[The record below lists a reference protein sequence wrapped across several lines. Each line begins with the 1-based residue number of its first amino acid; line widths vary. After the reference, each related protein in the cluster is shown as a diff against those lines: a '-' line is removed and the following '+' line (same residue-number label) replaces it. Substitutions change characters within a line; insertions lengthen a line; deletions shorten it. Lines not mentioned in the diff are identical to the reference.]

1 MGFLNNLKLQ
11 TKLVCA
17 IGVIFIVGI
26 LVLSVIITQQVSE
39 NMQANARTI
48 IARVAQSDAERIRGM
63 MNELGTITQGSAK
76 TLDYIFESTN
86 IQNLNAQDVYSVM
99 EGLFDSSSFADY
111 GFLYIK
117 DAPAHFKTNPLNVT
131 QEDEFMLLLY
141 DTDTENFGGVVQKQA
156 RDSLIKEMASVQNAL
171 TQGKYGDNK
180 VFFGKARRFTIEN
193 DIFIGFAMAMP
204 IFDRQQRLVGAV
216 GFILN
221 GEDSINNVL
230 NDNRSRIFEGRIK
243 ALIDSDGYIIS
254 HPNPELLLKNLD
266 SINPRRNA
274 DKVIKAVKEKRTETL
289 EYTTSMAVDSLTG
302 IDSLTVKGGMA
313 NYSVIVSV
321 PTNSVLAPLYK
332 LQTLIAIASL
342 VFVAIAMVLIYLY
355 IQRNLGRRL
364 LILVST
370 LNSFFKFINHE
381 SKDVHLIRIRANDEL
396 GTMGKLIN
404 ENIKRTQDSLKID
417 EEAIEQSSQTAKAVE
432 NGDLTAR
439 IVKQPSNPQLV
450 ELKNV
455 LNNML
460 DVLQSKVG
468 SDMNEIHRVF
478 ESYKQLDFATEV
490 KDAKGSVEVTTNTL
504 GEEIRQMLMASAG
517 FAQNL
522 SSQSSEL
529 EKSMEKLMAGSQ
541 TQASS
546 LQQSAAA
553 VEQISQ
559 SMENVSNK
567 TSDATKQAEDIK
579 GIVGVIKDIADQTNL
594 LALNAAIEAAR
605 AGEHGR
611 GFAVVADEVR
621 KLAERTGKS
630 LGEIEANVNVLV
642 QSVSEMSESIKEQ
655 SLGISQ
661 INEAIAQVEN
671 ITNENVSVAN
681 ITNDITKNVND
692 IAQDILNDVHKKKF

>member
-11 TKLVCA
+11 TKLVCF
-17 IGVIFIVGI
+17 IGTIFILGI
-26 LVLSVIITQQVSE
+26 LVLSFIITNRVSQNIE
-39 NMQANARTI
+39 MNAKTI
-48 IARVAQSDAERIRGM
+48 LSKIAESDTERINGILE
-63 MNELGTITQGSAK
+63 ELATITQGSAK
-76 TLDYIFESTN
+76 VLDHIFETQS
-86 IQNLNAQDVYSVM
+86 IQNVEFHRLYNVI

-111 GFLYIK
+111 GFLYVK
-117 DAPAHFKTNPLNVT
+117 DAPSHLKTNPLNLT
-131 QEDEFMLLLY
+131 QKGEFMLLLH
-141 DTDTENFGGVVQKQA
+141 DEDIINFGGVSQRQA
-156 RDSLIKEMASVQNAL
+156 RDSLIEELSSIQNAMAE
-171 TQGKYGDNK
+171 GKYGDNTVYMGK
-180 VFFGKARRFTIEN
+180 VRKFTIEN
-193 DIFIGFAMAMP
+193 DTFIGFAMAMP
-204 IFDRQQRLVGAV
+204 FFDNQKRLLGVV
-216 GFILN
+216 GFILD
-221 GEDSINNVL
+221 GEHSINSVL
-230 NDNRSRIFEGRIK
+230 NDSKRSVFEGDMTF
-243 ALIDSDGYIIS
+243 LTDNEGNIIS
-254 HPNPELLLKNLD
+254 APNPQFFLKNLRE
-266 SINPRRNA
+266 INPSKTTENILNSIK
-274 DKVIKAVKEKRTETL
+274 DKKTEILDYVTAAGVDGFAVVDSFAVKDR
-289 EYTTSMAVDSLTG
+289 
-302 IDSLTVKGGMA
+302 MA
-313 NYSVIVSV
+313 NYSVVV
-321 PTNSVLAPLYK
+321 TAPKDSVLAPLHR
-332 LQTLIAIASL
+332 LQILIAIASL
-342 VFVAIAMVLIYLY
+342 VFVVIAMVLIYLY
-355 IQRNLGRRL
+355 IQRNLGSRL
-364 LILVST
+364 PILVNA
-370 LNSFFKFINHE
+370 LNTFFKFINHE
-381 SKDVHLIRIRANDEL
+381 SKDVQLIRVYANDEL
-396 GTMGKLIN
+396 GIMGKLIN
-404 ENIKRTQDSLKID
+404 ENIKRTQNSLKVD
-417 EEAIEQSSQTAKAVE
+417 EEAIEQSAQTAKAVE

-450 ELKNV
+450 DLKNV

-478 ESYKQLDFATEV
+478 ESYKELDFTTEV
-490 KDAKGSVEVTTNTL
+490 KDAKGSVEITTNTL

-522 SSQSSEL
+522 SLQSSEL

-567 TSDATKQAEDIK
+567 TSNATRQAEEIK

-630 LGEIEANVNVLV
+630 LCEIEANVNVLV

-661 INEAIAQVEN
+661 INESIVQLEN
-671 ITNENVSVAN
+671 VTNENVSVAN
-681 ITNDITKNVND
+681 ITNDITKNVNE
-692 IAQDILNDVHKKKF
+692 IAQNILDDVHKKKF

>member
-1 MGFLNNLKLQ
+1 
-11 TKLVCA
+11 
-17 IGVIFIVGI
+17 
-26 LVLSVIITQQVSE
+26 
-39 NMQANARTI
+39 
-48 IARVAQSDAERIRGM
+48 
-63 MNELGTITQGSAK
+63 
-76 TLDYIFESTN
+76 
-86 IQNLNAQDVYSVM
+86 
-99 EGLFDSSSFADY
+99 
-111 GFLYIK
+111 
-117 DAPAHFKTNPLNVT
+117 
-131 QEDEFMLLLY
+131 
-141 DTDTENFGGVVQKQA
+141 
-156 RDSLIKEMASVQNAL
+156 
-171 TQGKYGDNK
+171 
-180 VFFGKARRFTIEN
+180 
-193 DIFIGFAMAMP
+193 
-204 IFDRQQRLVGAV
+204 
-216 GFILN
+216 
-221 GEDSINNVL
+221 
-230 NDNRSRIFEGRIK
+230 
-243 ALIDSDGYIIS
+243 
-254 HPNPELLLKNLD
+254 
-266 SINPRRNA
+266 
-274 DKVIKAVKEKRTETL
+274 
-289 EYTTSMAVDSLTG
+289 
-302 IDSLTVKGGMA
+302 
-313 NYSVIVSV
+313 
-321 PTNSVLAPLYK
+321 
-332 LQTLIAIASL
+332 
-342 VFVAIAMVLIYLY
+342 
-355 IQRNLGRRL
+355 
-364 LILVST
+364 
-370 LNSFFKFINHE
+370 
-381 SKDVHLIRIRANDEL
+381 
-396 GTMGKLIN
+396 
-404 ENIKRTQDSLKID
+404 
-417 EEAIEQSSQTAKAVE
+417 
-432 NGDLTAR
+432 
-439 IVKQPSNPQLV
+439 
-450 ELKNV
+450 
-455 LNNML
+455 ML